1 MSRPTDPIVLL
12 GLSGSLRRGSA
23 NTALLHAAAEL
34 APDDVDVVVHPLRAI
49 PFYDADL
56 ERAHRFP
63 APVQSLRTAMAE
75 ADGLLLATPE
85 YNWSITAVL
94 KNAIDWSSRGPD
106 SPLDRK
112 PAALLSA
119 AGRSGGSRAQRH
131 LRDILGHNQ
140 VDVLDAAV
148 QIPLGQQ
155 HVVDGRLVTDE
166 HRDAVAGLVT
176 GLRDRVLERRA
187 QASAA

>member
-1 MSRPTDPIVLL
+1 MPRSTSPIVLL
-12 GLSGSLRRGSA
+12 GVSGSLRGGSA
-23 NTALLHAAAEL
+23 NTALLRTAAEL
-34 APDDVDVVVHPLRAI
+34 APDDVEVVVHPLRGL

-56 ERAHRFP
+56 ERAHGFP
-63 APVQSLRTAMAE
+63 APVQDLRTAMAQAE
-75 ADGLLLATPE
+75 GLLLATPE

-94 KNAIDWSSRGPD
+94 KNAIDWASRGPD

-112 PAALLSA
+112 PAALMSA

-140 VDVLDAAV
+140 VDVLDTAV

-155 HVVDGRLVTDE
+155 HVADGRLVTGE
-166 HRDAVAGLVT
+166 HRDAVAALVVE
-176 GLRDRVLERRA
+176 LRDRVLERRA
-187 QASAA
+187 QSAAA